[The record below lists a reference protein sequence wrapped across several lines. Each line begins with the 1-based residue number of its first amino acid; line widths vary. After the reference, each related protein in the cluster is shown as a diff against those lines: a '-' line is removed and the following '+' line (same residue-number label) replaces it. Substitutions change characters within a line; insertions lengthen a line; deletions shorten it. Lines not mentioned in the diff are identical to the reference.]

1 MGQDIMKGKVRT
13 TLSYF
18 LQETESKHGF
28 MLKPNLSF
36 AVFEKIMFEAV

>member
-13 TLSYF
+13 TLNCF

-28 MLKPNLSF
+28 MLKPNFSF
-36 AVFEKIMFEAV
+36 TVFEKVMFEAV